1 MNLHL
6 DKDNFEGAI
15 VATANY
21 FEIPEIFI
29 EKDYWVTYA
38 LHQLFHS
45 EVKDLIVFKGGTSLS
60 KCYSII
66 KRFSED
72 IDLVVIKNDV
82 DTGSELRRRLKDITT
97 IIDRSILDK
106 VADHPNTNK
115 KGSIRKIV
123 YSFPKVGLGGKYGEV
138 KDDITLEVSHLG
150 NFEPNVTKP
159 IRTLIADYIN
169 STPNIELITQF
180 GLGDFEVKALAV
192 ERTFCEKIISL
203 VRFSYT
209 ESPIT
214 DLSNK
219 VRHTYDLT
227 LLLRLDSIKDFVN
240 SDSFGIMLLQVAKDD
255 DKAIPNNKEWLY
267 NHPKEALIFS
277 DTVMVWNVLKKVY
290 SGTKFNELL
299 IGNEKPPHENDIF
312 ETLVF
317 LSERIEVISW
327 EVCDK
332 LNQ

>member
-82 DTGSELRRRLKDITT
+82 DTGSDLKRRLKEITT
-97 IIDRSILDK
+97 IIDRLILEI
-106 VADHPNTNK
+106 VPDHPNTNK
-115 KGSIRKIV
+115 KGSVRKIV

-138 KDDITLEVSHLG
+138 KNDITLEVSHLG

-203 VRFSYT
+203 IRFSYT

-277 DTVMVWNVLKKVY
+277 DTLMVWNILKKVY
-290 SGTKFNELL
+290 TGTKFNELL
-299 IGNEKPPHENDIF
+299 IGIEKPPHENDVF

-327 EVCDK
+327 EVIDK
-332 LNQ
+332 SNQ

>member
-150 NFEPNVTKP
+150 NFKPNVTKP

-169 STPNIELITQF
+169 STQKIELITQF

-290 SGTKFNELL
+290 TGTKFNELL
-299 IGNEKPPHENDIF
+299 IGIEKPPHENDIF

-327 EVCDK
+327 EVIDK
-332 LNQ
+332 

>member
-82 DTGSELRRRLKDITT
+82 DTGSDLKRRLKDITT
-97 IIDRSILDK
+97 IIDRSILEI
-106 VADHPNTNK
+106 VPDHTNTNK

-203 VRFSYT
+203 IRFSYT

-227 LLLRLDSIKDFVN
+227 LLLRLDSIKNFVN

-277 DTVMVWNVLKKVY
+277 DTLMVWNVLKKVY
-290 SGTKFNELL
+290 TGTKFNELL
-299 IGNEKPPHENDIF
+299 IGNEKPPHENDVF

-327 EVCDK
+327 EVIDK
-332 LNQ
+332 SNQ

>member
-82 DTGSELRRRLKDITT
+82 DTGSDLKRRLKDITT
-97 IIDRSILDK
+97 IIDRSILEI
-106 VADHPNTNK
+106 VPDHTNTNK

-150 NFEPNVTKP
+150 KFEPNVTKP
-159 IRTLIADYIN
+159 IRALIADYIN

-203 VRFSYT
+203 IRFSYT

-277 DTVMVWNVLKKVY
+277 DTLMVWNVLKKVY
-290 SGTKFNELL
+290 TGTKFNELL
-299 IGNEKPPHENDIF
+299 IGNEKPPHENDVF

-327 EVCDK
+327 EVIDK
-332 LNQ
+332 SNQ

>member
-21 FEIPEIFI
+21 FKIPEIFI

-82 DTGSELRRRLKDITT
+82 DTGSDLKRRLKDITT
-97 IIDRSILDK
+97 IIDRSILDI

-150 NFEPNVTKP
+150 NFEPNGTKP

-267 NHPKEALIFS
+267 NHPREALIFS
-277 DTVMVWNVLKKVY
+277 ETVMVWNVLKKVY
-290 SGTKFNELL
+290 RGTKFNELL

-317 LSERIEVISW
+317 LSERIELISW
-327 EVCDK
+327 EVSDK